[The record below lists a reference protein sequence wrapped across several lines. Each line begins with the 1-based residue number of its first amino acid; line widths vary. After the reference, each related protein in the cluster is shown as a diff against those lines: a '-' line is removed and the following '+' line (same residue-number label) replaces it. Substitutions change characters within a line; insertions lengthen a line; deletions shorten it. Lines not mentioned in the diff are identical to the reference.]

1 MKVTD
6 EYCNYS
12 LMASTKAT
20 RRSKKASAEIRAL
33 DPVRMRIL
41 DAFSAKAKDRGVRG
55 VMMAEL
61 ATELR
66 MSAATLY
73 KRFPSKESLAM
84 ACVDRWA
91 HELGAAEAAKRDPR
105 TPRGGFEQFMH
116 WIDAWAD
123 ANAALTP
130 VFRRDLQN
138 DYPAVWQRYTEV
150 VRERKRR
157 GASLLRPLVK
167 GNLDKDIALAVLDLI
182 LMAVLVPEFADGL
195 RVSRHDAIRTAVS
208 IWAGGAL
215 ERGGKL
221 RALRGGK
228 DG

>member
-1 MKVTD
+1 MVR
-6 EYCNYS
+6 
-12 LMASTKAT
+12 AKAT
-20 RRSKKASAEIRAL
+20 RKSKGATTAAPDAVRA
-33 DPVRMRIL
+33 RIL
-41 DAFSAKAKDRGVRG
+41 DAFSAKAKHVGIRG

-84 ACVDRWA
+84 ACVERWA
-91 HELGAAEAAKRDPR
+91 HELGAAEAAKRDPKA
-105 TPRGGFEQFMH
+105 PRRGFDQFMH

-123 ANAALTP
+123 ANASLSP

-138 DYPAVWQRYTEV
+138 DYPAVWDRYREIV
-150 VRERKRR
+150 AERKRR
-157 GASLLRPLVK
+157 GAALLRPLVK
-167 GNLDKDIALAVLDLI
+167 GELDKEVALAVLDLI
-182 LMAVLVPEFADGL
+182 ISTVLVPEFADKL
-195 RVSRHDAIRTAVS
+195 RVSRHDAIRMAIS

-221 RALRGGK
+221 RAIRGGR
-228 DG
+228 DGEG